1 MSTLVTIV
9 VSAVV
14 GVALAVSAALGIV
27 VAAQQSPSDTAA
39 VEQPLYNYGNR

>member
-9 VSAVV
+9 VSVVV
-14 GVALAVSAALGIV
+14 GVALAVSTALGIV